1 MRQEPLGRYRY
12 KINREAVRR
21 QKVGQK
27 GVRHSALI
35 YIGLIM
41 HLVELYRKMIG
52 FLLI

>member
-1 MRQEPLGRYRY
+1 MVGR
-12 KINREAVRR
+12 
-21 QKVGQK
+21 K

-41 HLVELYRKMIG
+41 HLVELYRKKTS